1 LRCGDGFGNGRARHG
16 LNAARRMK
24 HTDDL
29 QWFRFVR
36 IDHRVRMD
44 EKALMNWANSSGQ
57 WRVPG
62 FFASLTIVV
71 SR

>member
-1 LRCGDGFGNGRARHG
+1 MMAFGYGRAWHG

-24 HTDDL
+24 NTDHL
-29 QWFRFVR
+29 RWFRFER
-36 IDHRVRMD
+36 RDHQVRMD
-44 EKALMNWANSSGQ
+44 EKALMNWANSWGQ
-57 WRVPG
+57 RPVPG

>member
-1 LRCGDGFGNGRARHG
+1 
-16 LNAARRMK
+16 MK